1 MSILKGKRD
10 DLSFQEAI
18 LNEMKASR
26 PIPPQLYEQ
35 PQEVDD
41 EDTSFARYI
50 TNIMKHIP
58 KKKKI
63 VLQSEFISKLVQY
76 IED

>member
-10 DLSFQEAI
+10 DLSFQETI
-18 LNEMKASR
+18 LNEIQASR
-26 PIPPQLYEQ
+26 PIPPKPYEE
-35 PQEVDD
+35 PQEIDD
-41 EDTSFARYI
+41 EDTSYAKYI
-50 TNIMKHIP
+50 VNIIKNIP

-76 IED
+76 IDD